1 MKLIIDANI
10 LFASIIKS
18 SSTAELLLSVKLYL
32 YAPEFLFDEF
42 TKYEQYILEKT
53 NRSKEDFDQYLKI
66 LKEEIEIIP
75 KNVIMPFIEK
85 AEKFSPDPK
94 DSVYIACALAI
105 NSKIW
110 SNDRKLKES
119 QKEIEVLTTEEL
131 IKKVRFIKKEKI

>member
-1 MKLIIDANI
+1 MKLIIGDDI

-18 SSTAELLLSVKLYL
+18 SSTAELLLSDKLYL
-32 YAPEFLFDEF
+32 YAPESLFDEF

-53 NRSKEDFDQYLKI
+53 NLSKEDFDQYLKI

-75 KNVIMPFIEK
+75 QNVIMPFIEK

-94 DSVYIACALAI
+94 DTVYLACALAI